1 MVVILS
7 LFVNTIFNVLI
18 FKHVRA
24 STHRV
29 QPQRIGTNL
38 ITINNQHPRIS
49 RRDISLLK
57 QMMFMFCTFIAGW
70 APAYLLLIINVLI
83 NLNPII
89 FGYSV
94 VFFELALLA
103 ITINFFMCNHEIKEF
118 LIIRIRRW
126 AQR

>member
-7 LFVNTIFNVLI
+7 LFVNTIFNVFI

-57 QMMFMFCTFIAGW
+57 QMIFMFCTFIAGW
-70 APAYLLLIINVLI
+70 IPPYLLLILNVLFTF
-83 NLNPII
+83 NQLI
-89 FGYSV
+89 FQYSV
-94 VFFELALLA
+94 VVFELAVLA
-103 ITINFFMCNHEIKEF
+103 ITINLLICNHEIKEF
-118 LIIRIRRW
+118 IINKIRQWVR
-126 AQR
+126 R